1 MPLTV
6 TEEEKR
12 RGLEKLVIST
22 SLVQKDQEKMAK
34 ALTFSSVQ
42 GTC

>member
-6 TEEEKR
+6 TEEDKR

-22 SLVQKDQEKMAK
+22 SLVQKDLEKMPK